1 MTRKHK
7 IKVLDDTYQ
16 YIVTGERFRRDDVM
30 TAAEAQRF
38 LETEL
43 EIIKRV
49 FHEAYDLP
57 GDDDPVLPL
66 LRDELLS
73 RVVRSFSAHVRPY
86 GFRVV
91 PMDEPDT
98 VPVDHGPANS
108 RTALFRP
115 LPFETE
121 L

>member
-7 IKVLDDTYQ
+7 IKVLDDVYNYT
-16 YIVTGERFRRDDVM
+16 VTGERFRQDSVM

-38 LETEL
+38 LESEL
-43 EIIKRV
+43 EIIRRV
-49 FHEAYDLP
+49 FHEAFDLP
-57 GDDDPVLPL
+57 DDDDPAIPQ

-73 RVVRSFSAHVRPY
+73 RVVHDFSAHTRPY
-86 GFRVV
+86 GFRVA
-91 PMDEPDT
+91 PADEPDT

-121 L
+121 R